1 MLKPT
6 EKERHVHT
14 LIRRLAVSIMLLTS
28 FLMSN
33 VHVAA
38 QGNVNDWSRLNSLAA
53 GSKLSVK
60 LKDGKT
66 TDGKLSSV
74 SESVLSLTVKNKA
87 VELRRED
94 VLSVHQVT
102 KKSATKSTLIGLAVG
117 TGTGALIGVA
127 ADASNND
134 DGFEKID
141 NVAAGAITV
150 IGAVAGT
157 VTGFLIGRGH
167 SKRVLIYE
175 AK

>member
-1 MLKPT
+1 
-6 EKERHVHT
+6 VHPLT
-14 LIRRLAVSIMLLTS
+14 RQFAVSIVLTIALLLAS
-28 FLMSN
+28 I
-33 VHVAA
+33 HVAA
-38 QGNVNDWSRLNSLAA
+38 QGNLSDWSRLSSLTA

-66 TDGKLSSV
+66 VEGKLSSV
-74 SESVLSLTVKNKA
+74 SASALSLTVKNKPMD
-87 VELRRED
+87 LKRED

-117 TGTGALIGVA
+117 TGTGALIGGV
-127 ADASNND
+127 ADASAND

-167 SKRVLIYE
+167 SKKVLVYE

>member
-1 MLKPT
+1 VLNL
-6 EKERHVHT
+6 RRRFAAS
-14 LIRRLAVSIMLLTS
+14 LILMTSLLLS
-28 FLMSN
+28 SLN
-33 VHVAA
+33 VAA
-38 QGNVNDWSRLNSLAA
+38 QGNLNDWSRLSSLTA

-66 TDGKLSSV
+66 AEGKLSNV
-74 SESVLSLTVKNKA
+74 SDAVLSLTVKNKQMD
-87 VELRRED
+87 LRRED
-94 VLSVHQVT
+94 VLSVHQLT

-117 TGTGALIGVA
+117 TGTGALIGGV
-127 ADASNND
+127 ADASVND
-134 DGFEKID
+134 GGFEKID

-167 SKRVLIYE
+167 SKRVLVYE